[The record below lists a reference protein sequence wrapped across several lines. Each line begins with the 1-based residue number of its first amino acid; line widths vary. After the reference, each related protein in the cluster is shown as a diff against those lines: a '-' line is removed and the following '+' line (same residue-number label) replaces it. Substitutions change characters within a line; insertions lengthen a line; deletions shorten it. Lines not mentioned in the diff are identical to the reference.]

1 MDIVVFLAL
10 WALIFTLPWEANY
23 EVQGFLPGFETG
35 TRLMGAVTFLLG
47 IFTMLV
53 TFSMRRLPRAFIPL
67 GLFVAWS
74 FVGMFWSLDPEVTQ
88 TMSVTFL
95 LLLTLVWLIWQY
107 ADSVPRQEWLMRA
120 FVCGMVIA
128 LLDMYYNIARGVDP
142 LGGTKM
148 LRYAS
153 TGANPNGM
161 GMCLVI
167 AINFAYYLV
176 TRPGRK
182 AGILLKFAY
191 WGFMLAAAVAVFWT
205 GSRSA
210 VLDLAIWLLLTVTT
224 VFRVGWKPAVVL
236 VLCLGAA
243 VYIIPRV
250 VPAGLLTRVQEGTH
264 AGTFQER
271 IDLWEQSFQAWVK
284 NPILGIGS
292 GATSTSG
299 GAENVSHN
307 TFLTV
312 VTENGLI
319 GVAVYTAIW
328 LLLLADI
335 RSMPKIDRTFWII
348 MIASNLPSV
357 MSASLEYSK
366 TLWFIWAMVFA
377 QSAALRA
384 NPSALA
390 RPLPGRVAFQPPYTF
405 SKVPKR

>member
-35 TRLMGAVTFLLG
+35 TRLIGAVTFLLG

-88 TMSVTFL
+88 TISVTFL

-299 GAENVSHN
+299 ARKTSAI
-307 TFLTV
+307 TRSSPWSRK
-312 VTENGLI
+312 
-319 GVAVYTAIW
+319 TASSEW
-328 LLLLADI
+328 PSI
-335 RSMPKIDRTFWII
+335 RRFGCCCWPTYDRCRKSTG
-348 MIASNLPSV
+348 PSG
-357 MSASLEYSK
+357 SS
-366 TLWFIWAMVFA
+366 
-377 QSAALRA
+377 
-384 NPSALA
+384 
-390 RPLPGRVAFQPPYTF
+390 
-405 SKVPKR
+405 

>member
-10 WALIFTLPWEANY
+10 WALVFTLPWEANY

-35 TRLMGAVTFLLG
+35 MRLMGAVAFLLG

-210 VLDLAIWLLLTVTT
+210 AARSGHLAASHRDDGIPGRGGSRPWFSFSVWCRRLHHPPRRAGRSPHRACRRGRMPGRFKSGSTFGNSRSRHGSRIPSWASGREPPPPPGARKTSAITRSSPWSRKRPHRSGRLYGDLA
-224 VFRVGWKPAVVL
+224 
-236 VLCLGAA
+236 AA
-243 VYIIPRV
+243 
-250 VPAGLLTRVQEGTH
+250 AGRHT
-264 AGTFQER
+264 
-271 IDLWEQSFQAWVK
+271 ID
-284 NPILGIGS
+284 
-292 GATSTSG
+292 
-299 GAENVSHN
+299 AENRQD
-307 TFLTV
+307 
-312 VTENGLI
+312 
-319 GVAVYTAIW
+319 
-328 LLLLADI
+328 LLDHH
-335 RSMPKIDRTFWII
+335 DR
-348 MIASNLPSV
+348 
-357 MSASLEYSK
+357 
-366 TLWFIWAMVFA
+366 
-377 QSAALRA
+377 Q
-384 NPSALA
+384 
-390 RPLPGRVAFQPPYTF
+390 QPPQRHVG
-405 SKVPKR
+405 KPRI